1 MGCPIGE
8 ILEHEHWERWGFPGS
23 ASSASGRNIGQDPN
37 IQPYQA
43 FRFLQVL
50 IAKEAAIQ
58 QLNAG
63 STNHLSPI
71 PGLPV
76 CGMGL
81 CRKPQVCVGKQG
93 LPKGLG

>member
-58 QLNAG
+58 QLLAVLITCLHPRAPSLWNG
-63 STNHLSPI
+63 PLQETSSL
-71 PGLPV
+71 
-76 CGMGL
+76 CG
-81 CRKPQVCVGKQG
+81 
-93 LPKGLG
+93 